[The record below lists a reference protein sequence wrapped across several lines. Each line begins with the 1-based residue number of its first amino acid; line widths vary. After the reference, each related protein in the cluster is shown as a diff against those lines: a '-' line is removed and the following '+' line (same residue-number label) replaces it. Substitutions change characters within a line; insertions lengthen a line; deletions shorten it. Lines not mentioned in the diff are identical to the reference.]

1 MNNSF
6 KNAINPG
13 KYHVRLMSPN
23 GETKIMYDIRVAPG
37 MNDVSLDPDHKGI
50 YMMAISYD
58 HIHRI
63 EIHACA
69 FPYNEELPFLYIYTK
84 FNP

>member
-13 KYHVRLMSPN
+13 KYHVRLMYPN
-23 GETKIMYDIRVAPG
+23 GTSKAIYDIRVAPG
-37 MNDVSLDPDHKGI
+37 MHDIALDPDYRGVS
-50 YMMAISYD
+50 MMAIAYD
-58 HIHRI
+58 WINRI

-69 FPYNEELPFLYIYTK
+69 FPYKEELPFLYIFLK
-84 FNP
+84 